1 MPVRGSLSCV
11 PRAALLGH
19 HLRAPHTPP
28 ERAFDLLDTG
38 GGGGGQ
44 LDLRALLTTIN
55 TCKLGYGE
63 TAFRFALKA
72 CVDDES
78 ATDISEAHL
87 WQALTRAASQPLDT
101 VLRNHLRRA
110 WRGAV
115 QAGKG
120 EEEEEEGGEEG
131 EGDAAE
137 PAADAPPAPEPT
149 VEVEDF
155 VTKVTEDDVLA
166 AVLLREVVIPIAEP
180 AEGDE
185 PPVDDS

>member
-1 MPVRGSLSCV
+1 MHIPVASAQQVSFGRV
-11 PRAALLGH
+11 
-19 HLRAPHTPP
+19 
-28 ERAFDLLDTG
+28 
-38 GGGGGQ
+38 
-44 LDLRALLTTIN
+44 
-55 TCKLGYGE
+55 
-63 TAFRFALKA
+63 KA
-72 CVDDES
+72 CVDDDA

-87 WQALTRAASQPLDT
+87 WQALTRSSSQPLDA

-120 EEEEEEGGEEG
+120 DEEEEEGGAEEEAG
-131 EGDAAE
+131 TMDAAGDGT
-137 PAADAPPAPEPT
+137 PVKEPT

-155 VTKVTEDDVLA
+155 VTKVTEDELLA
-166 AVLLREVVIPIAEP
+166 SVLLKEVPIPIAEP

>member
-1 MPVRGSLSCV
+1 
-11 PRAALLGH
+11 
-19 HLRAPHTPP
+19 
-28 ERAFDLLDTG
+28 
-38 GGGGGQ
+38 
-44 LDLRALLTTIN
+44 
-55 TCKLGYGE
+55 
-63 TAFRFALKA
+63 
-72 CVDDES
+72 
-78 ATDISEAHL
+78 
-87 WQALTRAASQPLDT
+87 
-101 VLRNHLRRA
+101 
-110 WRGAV
+110 V

-137 PAADAPPAPEPT
+137 PAADAPEPT

>member
-1 MPVRGSLSCV
+1 MI
-11 PRAALLGH
+11 LLWS
-19 HLRAPHTPP
+19 
-28 ERAFDLLDTG
+28 ERAFDLLDAG
-38 GGGGGQ
+38 GTGQ

-63 TAFRFALKA
+63 LAFRFALKA
-72 CVDDES
+72 CVDDEA

-87 WQALTRAASQPLDT
+87 WQALTRATSQPLDS

-120 EEEEEEGGEEG
+120 DEEEEEEGGEAE
-131 EGDAAE
+131 AA
-137 PAADAPPAPEPT
+137 PDPDAPPPPEPT

-155 VTKVTEDDVLA
+155 VTKVTED
-166 AVLLREVVIPIAEP
+166 EVVRERKGARGGG
-180 AEGDE
+180 AGAF
-185 PPVDDS
+185 

>member
-1 MPVRGSLSCV
+1 MA
-11 PRAALLGH
+11 PRDAASPA
-19 HLRAPHTPP
+19 RT
-28 ERAFDLLDTG
+28 ERAFDLLDTAG
-38 GGGGGQ
+38 AGQ

-55 TCKLGYGE
+55 TCKVGYGE

-78 ATDISEAHL
+78 ATNISEEHL
-87 WQALTRAASQPLDT
+87 WQALTRSASQPLDA

-120 EEEEEEGGEEG
+120 EEEEEEEEQEGGEDG
-131 EGDAAE
+131 AA
-137 PAADAPPAPEPT
+137 PAADAPPPL

-166 AVLLREVVIPIAEP
+166 SVLLKEVPIPIAEP